1 MRAINRQNNVKNRHT
16 HNYKQTRPL
25 QPTSVVLPTKIG
37 IHALHIHPYLH
48 EFFELILSN

>member
-25 QPTSVVLPTKIG
+25 QPTSVVLR
-37 IHALHIHPYLH
+37 HHINLYLH
-48 EFFELILSN
+48 KIFVFDPHGL